1 MPSKQSGEFTV
12 YNQQESTVSGPVIVS
27 HGPCHLLH
35 VLQILPSLR
44 ALLAPDALHQ
54 EVGGEEQGEGEGG
67 AGGQPAEH
75 VPRQDY
81 QGVGQG

>member
-1 MPSKQSGEFTV
+1 MLQ
-12 YNQQESTVSGPVIVS
+12 
-27 HGPCHLLH
+27 
-35 VLQILPSLR
+35 VLPPLR